1 MSIEDRMTIDE
12 RRKYLRK
19 MQERYLQ
26 ANRKERGELLDEME
40 TVTELHRKSL
50 IRLMRGS
57 LARQPRRR
65 QRSRTYGPEV
75 DDALRV
81 IAESTDYICAER
93 LTPNLTWLA
102 THLAV
107 HGELTITPPLLEQLD
122 RISVSTVE
130 RILTRIRQ
138 DEPRLPRRGP
148 KPRNRLLRD
157 VPMKRIPWQEQEP
170 GHFEVDLVHHCGP
183 SASGEYVHTIQMID
197 VATAWSERVAVL
209 GRSYLVIEDGFNRI
223 LARLPFRVQE
233 VHPDNGSEFF
243 NNHLL
248 RFWHGMKPQPQLSRS
263 RPYHKNDNRFVEQ
276 KNSTL
281 VRAYLGY
288 DRLDTVA
295 QTLAVN
301 QLYDKMWLY
310 YNLFQPVM
318 RLSEKISIRE
328 EGQPSRTQR
337 CFDKA
342 ATPFDRLCTTRAI
355 SPEWKEQLAALRDQT
370 NPRQLRRE
378 IYDLIDYIASLPGA
392 VPGVT
397 EDVRRTLV
405 TDLISGQ
412 DAENLPALV
421 AARKA
426 KTLERRGHAPVT
438 LSFGGTI
445 PLR

>member
-1 MSIEDRMTIDE
+1 
-12 RRKYLRK
+12 
-19 MQERYLQ
+19 
-26 ANRKERGELLDEME
+26 ME
-40 TVTELHRKSL
+40 AAMFK
-50 IRLMRGS
+50 
-57 LARQPRRR
+57 
-65 QRSRTYGPEV
+65 
-75 DDALRV
+75 
-81 IAESTDYICAER
+81 
-93 LTPNLTWLA
+93 
-102 THLAV
+102 
-107 HGELTITPPLLEQLD
+107 
-122 RISVSTVE
+122 
-130 RILTRIRQ
+130 
-138 DEPRLPRRGP
+138 
-148 KPRNRLLRD
+148 
-157 VPMKRIPWQEQEP
+157 
-170 GHFEVDLVHHCGP
+170 
-183 SASGEYVHTIQMID
+183 
-197 VATAWSERVAVL
+197 
-209 GRSYLVIEDGFNRI
+209 RI
-223 LARLPFRVQE
+223 LAATDV
-233 VHPDNGSEFF
+233 
-243 NNHLL
+243 
-248 RFWHGMKPQPQLSRS
+248 
-263 RPYHKNDNRFVEQ
+263 
-276 KNSTL
+276 
-281 VRAYLGY
+281 YLGY

-438 LSFGGTI
+438 LSFEGTI